1 MSRGALQALHKNIE
15 QKNFE
20 RAYYLYGDEDFLK
33 EATLQALIARA
44 VDPATRDFN
53 LDQRR
58 SAGLDGASLGMLL
71 GSPPMLADRRLI
83 VLREVGGLKK
93 DARAVL
99 EQYLRKPAPDIVLV
113 LVSSAG
119 DKADSALM
127 QLATAVEF
135 APLEGPRVAAWMMDH
150 ARNVHQARLSE
161 EAAEFLAA
169 TVGSDLATLAAEI
182 DKSVSYGGQDIEL
195 ATVEAVIGV
204 RHGETLGDLLEAVA
218 QRQAATALRLVAPV
232 LSQPKNGLVPTIWA
246 LGTQLLAIGIAAA
259 TRRTGASESALRGRM
274 WELLRSGSINA
285 GSPWGEA
292 VDRWMRSVPLWSDA
306 DVQSGVRVLLAADR
320 SAKDSRVATDEQILS
335 SVVLSLCGDAQRVA
349 A

>member
-1 MSRGALQALHKNIE
+1 MSRGALQALNKNIE
-15 QKNFE
+15 QKRFE
-20 RAYYLYGDEDFLK
+20 RAYYFYGDEDYLK
-33 EATLQALIARA
+33 DSAVQSLIASA

-58 SAGLDGASLGMLL
+58 CAGLDGATLGMLL
-71 GSPPMLADRRLI
+71 ASPPVLADCRLI
-83 VLREVGGLKK
+83 VLRDIAGLKK
-93 DARAVL
+93 DARAAL
-99 EQYLRKPAPDIVLV
+99 EQYLEKPAPDIVIV
-113 LVSSAG
+113 LVSPAAE
-119 DKADSALM
+119 KADTALL

-135 APLEGPRVAAWMMDH
+135 APVAGPHVAAWMMDH
-150 ARNVHQARLSE
+150 ARTVHQARLSE

-169 TVGSDLATLAAEI
+169 TVGSDLTTLAAEI
-182 DKSVSYGGQDIEL
+182 DKSVSYGGQEIDV

-218 QRQAATALRLVAPV
+218 QRLAATALRLVAPV
-232 LSQPKNGLVPTIWA
+232 LAQPKNGLVPTIGA

-259 TRRTGASESALRGRM
+259 ARRAGASESSVRGRM
-274 WELLRSGSINA
+274 WDLLRSGSINA

-306 DVQSGVRVLLAADR
+306 DIQSGVRVLLAADR
-320 SAKDSRVATDEQILS
+320 SAKDSRVGTDEQILS
-335 SVVLSLCGDAQRVA
+335 SVVLALCGDAQRVA